1 MTIQVAQTIELSNL
15 SSLHEKILYAEKH
28 RKNYDIF
35 FTVKYDSKWAACN
48 IADAIERVMEG
59 HKALGLTI
67 VQKESQYAFC
77 SRLNTP
83 NSFRSHISL
92 QDVKLDVFE
101 GEGLAK
107 YYIDEAECRIEFL
120 IHHLVFDG
128 DSMNEFMTALEY
140 SVLHGEFSV
149 PAGLYD
155 MPERSL
161 TIRKKD
167 SSMLHDY
174 FESFKSISHFSAHEP
189 LEDPVYGKVKLSSQV
204 WEAIGSLAQKLRIT
218 KFGVI
223 LYAIA
228 LATERR
234 QSRFGIVI
242 SRRNHQ
248 TEQNQIG
255 NYTDVVPYS
264 FQLSEQL
271 SYKDNAK
278 ALFKNFFVAIESSS
292 ALTYEEYMN
301 LIGVKGFDLVVS
313 YTRMSDP
320 IAHSEVFSTFV
331 LGDYLYKYD
340 NHTQFNEY
348 EDGLYME
355 FRYDNTLVKGVCDCL
370 GEMVLELNSI
380 NLDEQLSMSGQ
391 EVSIKKGEVEPKNS
405 ATISADKAQR
415 SSTLQLLFER
425 YNEEDHLLDTDITS
439 FEIAQIITDAYEYY
453 DVQLSY
459 HDIYT
464 SSTIK
469 ELKQKLSKKS
479 ISEREDGPEST
490 NLNHYHLPGFLKT
503 IFIDSFRFINTDM
516 YNVSYALRLTS
527 QAASHME
534 RVKEAIEQ
542 VIQGNDIFFTSF
554 EMQDGQFI
562 ASVMPQQQVHIEWV
576 DVGDLSD
583 LQRDQETLRIH
594 PHSQLWDFKLVHL
607 NSTGDMY
614 LYFNIH
620 HILIDHMGIQILKDQ
635 ITECYNNH
643 KPVYSQ
649 YASLAEEYSHA
660 TSIALK
666 QWESLLPYKQFH
678 NPGKSSLG
686 SGYFHPYHWNLE
698 IGIPNFEETELRIL
712 NVVHYSLSRYFDYEE
727 GYIGAVYHGR
737 VIARTSQVIG
747 SFARVLPLFFS
758 TTNSDI
764 LKNSLYIA
772 RMNQTVSLMDLNEHG
787 FNLSYP
793 RVVFQTLQEGEE
805 PEDSSIF
812 DQTIEF
818 DGLSKFQIFVQ
829 LRRGFSN
836 SQLSV
841 YIDSNVYDSEEERRI
856 MVTFERALR
865 EFQIIPMDIEGGVTS
880 DGPSSI

>member
-1 MTIQVAQTIELSNL
+1 MAIQVAQTIELSNL

-35 FTVKYDSKWAACN
+35 FTVKYDSKWTACY

-67 VQKESQYAFC
+67 VQQESEYVFC
-77 SRLNTP
+77 SRPNRL
-83 NSFRSHISL
+83 NSFRSHVPL
-92 QDVKLDVFE
+92 RDVKLNVFE
-101 GEGLAK
+101 GEELAR
-107 YYIDEAECRIEFL
+107 YYIDEAECGIEFL

-128 DSMNEFMTALEY
+128 DSMNEFMNALEY
-140 SVLHGEFSV
+140 SVLHGECSDL
-149 PAGLYD
+149 AGLYD
-155 MPERSL
+155 MPGKSL
-161 TIRKKD
+161 TLRKED

-174 FESFKSISHFSAHEP
+174 FESFKPISHFSTYEL
-189 LEDPVYGKVKLSSQV
+189 LEKPVYGKVKFSSHE

-228 LATERR
+228 LATERK

-248 TEQNQIG
+248 TEQHHIG

-264 FQLSEQL
+264 FQLSDQL

-278 ALFKNFFVAIESSS
+278 VLFKNFFVAIESSS
-292 ALTYEEYMN
+292 TLTYEEYMN
-301 LIGVKGFDLVVS
+301 LIGAKGFDLVVS

-355 FRYDNTLVKGVCDCL
+355 FHYDNTLVKGVCDRL
-370 GEMVLELNSI
+370 GEMVLELDSI
-380 NLDEQLSMSGQ
+380 NLDEQLSITGQ
-391 EVSIKKGEVEPKNS
+391 EVGIEKGEVEQRDI
-405 ATISADKAQR
+405 ATISTGKAQR

-439 FEIAQIITDAYEYY
+439 FEIAQIITDAYEDYE
-453 DVQLSY
+453 VQLSY

-464 SSTIK
+464 SSTIR
-469 ELKQKLSKKS
+469 ELKQKLNKKS
-479 ISEREDGPEST
+479 IAEHEDGTEASNP
-490 NLNHYHLPGFLKT
+490 NRYHLPNFLKT

-527 QAASHME
+527 RASSHMK
-534 RVKEAIEQ
+534 RVKAAIEQ

-562 ASVMPQQQVHIEWV
+562 ASVTPQRQVHIEEM
-576 DVGDLSD
+576 DVEELSD
-583 LQRDQETLRIH
+583 LQRDQEALRIH
-594 PHSQLWDFKLVHL
+594 PHSKLWDFKLVHL
-607 NSTGDMY
+607 KSTGDMY

-620 HILIDHMGIQILKDQ
+620 HLLIDHMGIQILKHQ
-635 ITECYNNH
+635 ITECYNYNE
-643 KPVYSQ
+643 PVYSQ
-649 YASLAEEYSHA
+649 YSSLAEEYTNA
-660 TSIALK
+660 TFIALK
-666 QWESLLPYKQFH
+666 QWESLLPYKTFY

-686 SGYFHPYHWNLE
+686 SGYFHKHHWNLDT
-698 IGIPNFEETELRIL
+698 GISNFEETELRIL
-712 NVVHYSLSRYFDYEE
+712 QVIHYSLSRYFNYEE

-737 VIARTSQVIG
+737 VIARTSQIIG

-758 TTNSDI
+758 TTHSDI
-764 LKNSLYIA
+764 LKKSLHIA
-772 RMNQTVSLMDLNEHG
+772 RMNQAVSLMDLNEHG

-812 DQTIEF
+812 DQMIEF

-829 LRRGFSN
+829 LRRGGSD
-836 SQLSV
+836 SELSL

-856 MVTFERALR
+856 VVIFEQVLR
-865 EFQIIPMDIEGGVTS
+865 ELQGISMDGEGG
-880 DGPSSI
+880 

>member
-1 MTIQVAQTIELSNL
+1 MAIQVAQTIELSDL

-35 FTVKYDSKWAACN
+35 FSVKYDPKWTASY

-59 HKALGLTI
+59 HKNLGLTI
-67 VQKESQYAFC
+67 IKEESRYTFC
-77 SRLNTP
+77 SKLNAP
-83 NSFRSHISL
+83 NSFRSHAPL
-92 QDVKLDVFE
+92 QNTKLNVFE

-107 YYIDEAECRIEFL
+107 YYINEAECRIEFL

-128 DSMNEFMTALEY
+128 DSMNEFFTALEY
-140 SVLHGEFSV
+140 SVLNGEFSV
-149 PAGLYD
+149 PADLYD
-155 MPERSL
+155 MTEKSQ
-161 TIRKKD
+161 TIREED
-167 SSMLHDY
+167 SSKIRDY
-174 FESFKSISHFSAHEP
+174 FESFKTQSLFSAQEY
-189 LEDPVYGKVKLSSQV
+189 LENPIYGKVKFPSNV
-204 WEAIGSLAQKLRIT
+204 WGAIGSLAQKLRIT

-223 LYAIA
+223 LYALA

-248 TEQNQIG
+248 TEQKHIG
-255 NYTDVVPYS
+255 NFTDVVPYP
-264 FQLSEQL
+264 FQLSDKL

-278 ALFKNFFVAIESSS
+278 DLFKDFFVAIESSG

-301 LIGVKGFDLVVS
+301 LLGAMGFDLVVS

-320 IAHSEVFSTFV
+320 IAHSEVFSAFV

-348 EDGLYME
+348 EDGLCME
-355 FRYDNTLVKGVCDCL
+355 FRYDNTLVKGICDRL
-370 GEMVLELNSI
+370 GEMILELDSI
-380 NLDEQLSMSGQ
+380 NLDEQLSVSGQ
-391 EVSIKKGEVEPKNS
+391 EVSSEKGEVQQKNS
-405 ATISADKAQR
+405 ATTIAGKAQR
-415 SSTLQLLFER
+415 SSTLQLLLER
-425 YNEEDHLLDTDITS
+425 YNDEDNLLDTDITS

-453 DVQLSY
+453 EVELSY

-464 SSTIK
+464 SSTIG

-479 ISEREDGPEST
+479 IAEKEDGPES
-490 NLNHYHLPGFLKT
+490 NDSNRYHLPGFLKT
-503 IFIDSFRFINTDM
+503 VFIDSFRFINTDM
-516 YNVSYALRLTS
+516 YNVSYAFRLTS

-554 EMQDGQFI
+554 EMQDGQFM
-562 ASVMPQQQVHIEWV
+562 ASVIPERQVHIELV
-576 DVGDLSD
+576 DVGALCE
-583 LQRDQETLRIH
+583 LQLEQETLRIH
-594 PHSQLWDFKLVHL
+594 PHSKLWDFKLVHL
-607 NSTGDMY
+607 KSTGDMY

-620 HILIDHMGIQILKDQ
+620 HLLIDHMGIQILKKQ
-635 ITECYNNH
+635 ITECYNYR

-649 YASLAEEYSHA
+649 YASLAEEYSNA
-660 TSIALK
+660 TSIALQ
-666 QWESLLPYKQFH
+666 QWESLLPYKQFY

-686 SGYFHPYHWNLE
+686 SGYFHQYHWNLDT
-698 IGIPNFEETELRIL
+698 GTQNFEETELRIL
-712 NVVHYSLSRYFDYEE
+712 KVVHYSLSRYFDYEE

-764 LKNSLYIA
+764 LKRSLYIA
-772 RMNQTVSLMDLNEHG
+772 RMNQTVSLMELNQNG
-787 FNLSYP
+787 FNLTYP
-793 RVVFQTLQEGEE
+793 RVVFQTLQEGDE

-829 LRRGFSN
+829 LRRGISN

-841 YIDSNVYDSEEERRI
+841 YFDRNVYDSEEERR
-856 MVTFERALR
+856 MVVIFEQALR
-865 EFQIIPMDIEGGVTS
+865 EFQGISMDIEGVLTS
-880 DGPSSI
+880 DGTSSI